1 MSLSTPNKSIKAVL
15 FDKDGTLVDF
25 NGTWHALYEKLAL
38 EVSGGDQAEAHR
50 LLEIGGYDAATG
62 RFVAGSELAA
72 GTTPRIV
79 RLWMPDADTH
89 TIERWSARLDRAFIE
104 EGPLAAV
111 PVAGLNE
118 TIDALERKG
127 IAMAV
132 VTNDLEKAAHNTMVR
147 FGLRDKF
154 IAVLGYDSVPDPKPQ
169 AGPVLKFCRDHG
181 FLPAEVLV
189 IGDNGHDIEM
199 ARNADAGFA
208 VGVLSGTGT
217 EADFRAHGA
226 DAVLNSIADLPGWIG
241 LDQPGN

>member
-1 MSLSTPNKSIKAVL
+1 MSSFQPAKPVKAVL

-38 EVSGGDQAEAHR
+38 EVSGGDQAQAQQ
-50 LLEIGGYDAATG
+50 LLEIGGYDAKSG
-62 RFVAGSELAA
+62 KFIAGSELAA
-72 GTTPRIV
+72 GTTPGIV
-79 RLWMPDADTH
+79 RLWLPDAD
-89 TIERWSARLDRAFIE
+89 EDSFGRWCNRLDRAFVE

-111 PVAGLNE
+111 PVAGLRE
-118 TIDALERKG
+118 TVEALEKAG

-147 FGLRDKF
+147 FGLRDQF

-169 AGPVLKFCRDHG
+169 AGPVLKFCRDQG
-181 FLPAEVLV
+181 FEPAEVLV

-199 ARNADAGFA
+199 ARNAGAGYA

-217 EADFRAHGA
+217 EADFRSHGA
-226 DAVLNSIADLPGWIG
+226 DAVLNSIADLPGWLGIS
-241 LDQPGN
+241 QPGV

>member
-1 MSLSTPNKSIKAVL
+1 MTSTRLKGVKAVL

-38 EVSGGDQAEAHR
+38 EVSGGDQARADR
-50 LLEIGGYDAATG
+50 MLEIGGYDPATG
-62 RFVAGSELAA
+62 RFIAGSELAA
-72 GTTPRIV
+72 GTTPGIV
-79 RLWMPDADTH
+79 QLWLPNADADTFNH
-89 TIERWSARLDRAFIE
+89 WSDRLDRAFVE

-111 PVAGLNE
+111 PVSGLNE
-118 TIDALERKG
+118 TVGALERAG
-127 IAMAV
+127 IGMAV

-181 FLPAEVLV
+181 FEPAEVLV

-199 ARNADAGFA
+199 ARNAGAGFA
-208 VGVLSGTGT
+208 IGVLSGTGT
-217 EADFRAHGA
+217 KADFAAHGA
-226 DAVLNSIADLPGWIG
+226 DAVLESIADLPGWLGIS
-241 LDQPGN
+241 QPGE